1 MWIVKW
7 LIGAILVLLIIGFAM
22 QNSNILVTVKFWK
35 WQTAQDLPLWV
46 VMYISFAA
54 GILFW
59 VIISIFQMLGLKNE
73 NRKVR
78 KELRKLKEELDRLR
92 NVSIEE
98 STLPSTKQN
107 TVNVINQESNKE

>member
-1 MWIVKW
+1 MWIVRW
-7 LIGAILVLLIIGFAM
+7 IIGAILTILIIGFAM
-22 QNSNILVTVKFWK
+22 QNSSVLVTVRFWK
-35 WQTAQDLPLWV
+35 WQTAQDLPLWI
-46 VMYISFAA
+46 VMYISFTA

-98 STLPSTKQN
+98 STLITEKSGTISK
-107 TVNVINQESNKE
+107 INPESKKE

>member
-7 LIGAILVLLIIGFAM
+7 IIGAILVILIIGFAM
-22 QNSNILVTVKFWK
+22 QNSAILVTVKFWK
-35 WQTAQDLPLWV
+35 WQTAQDIPLWI
-46 VMYISFAA
+46 VMYISFTA

-92 NVSIEE
+92 NVSVEE
-98 STLPSTKQN
+98 SALLATKPAS
-107 TVNVINQESNKE
+107 INEINPESIKE

>member
-7 LIGAILVLLIIGFAM
+7 IIGAILVILIIGFAM
-22 QNSNILVTVKFWK
+22 QNSTELVPVKFWK
-35 WQTAQDLPLWV
+35 WETMQDLPLWV
-46 VMYISFAA
+46 VMYISFTA

-59 VIISIFQMLGLKNE
+59 VIISIYQMLGLKIE

-98 STLPSTKQN
+98 STLLTSKSDTMNQ
-107 TVNVINQESNKE
+107 INPESNKE